1 MYTDIYPLSYKTL
14 KFNDGNSEAETQPS
28 TGPRVSRVSMAGQ
41 YSLQSFPQTIRIVD
55 RKMSQSSNI
64 SSSNSN
70 EVTDV
75 SSFDSTKGITPLRT
89 NDKTAS
95 VRSIVQALN
104 HLAEAENCGVRPDK
118 STHVSATFLHKLKKG
133 NVREAIKEAYNRLP
147 SGVLPSVISATL
159 ASAGFIAGT
168 VACVATGGAAPFVA
182 ATVIAGI
189 SAFIAAG
196 DALRAYQT
204 RHQKE
209 KPFSK
214 DCLGYL
220 INKVGGGRHRKIA
233 NGISSGFRIGLFAGS
248 LICFTASSA
257 SAGAS
262 AGHSAVAGASSG
274 IEHSTAVAA
283 PHWTHTVEGLALAGE
298 AGLAKFEHQKA
309 ESKHNVIGHLGNAH
323 FGNEIVESTTL

>member
-1 MYTDIYPLSYKTL
+1 MKANIYPISYETL
-14 KFNDGNSEAETQPS
+14 DFNDGCSETETQPS
-28 TGPRVSRVSMAGQ
+28 IRPRVSKVSMVGQ
-41 YSLQSFPQTIRIVD
+41 HNLESPPQAIKVADQKIS
-55 RKMSQSSNI
+55 KSKNIFSSNNKI
-64 SSSNSN
+64 
-70 EVTDV
+70 TDV
-75 SSFDSTKGITPLRT
+75 ISFESTKDITPLRSKDET
-89 NDKTAS
+89 S
-95 VRSIVQALN
+95 SEQSIVQALKDF
-104 HLAEAENCGVRPDK
+104 ETVDNCGVRPDR

-220 INKVGGGRHRKIA
+220 INKVGGDRHRKIA

-309 ESKHNVIGHLGNAH
+309 ESKHNVIGHLENAH

>member
-1 MYTDIYPLSYKTL
+1 MNVDIYPLSYKTL
-14 KFNDGNSEAETQPS
+14 NFNDGCSEAETQPS
-28 TGPRVSRVSMAGQ
+28 IRPLVTRVNVAGRN
-41 YSLQSFPQTIRIVD
+41 SLQSPPQAIRVAD
-55 RKMSQSSNI
+55 QKI
-64 SSSNSN
+64 SKSKNFFSPNSHKI
-70 EVTDV
+70 TDV
-75 SSFDSTKGITPLRT
+75 SSFESTKDITPLRSK
-89 NDKTAS
+89 DEAAS
-95 VRSIVQALN
+95 DQSIVQALKDFDTVD
-104 HLAEAENCGVRPDK
+104 NCGVRPDK

-133 NVREAIKEAYNRLP
+133 NVGEAIKKAYNRLP
-147 SGVLPSVISATL
+147 SGVLPSVISSTL

-189 SAFIAAG
+189 TAFIAAG

-204 RHQKE
+204 RHRKE

-220 INKVGGGRHRKIA
+220 INKVGGDRHRKIA

-257 SAGAS
+257 LAGTS
-262 AGHSAVAGASSG
+262 SGHSAAAGVSSM
-274 IEHSTAVAA
+274 EHSAVHA
-283 PHWTHTVEGLALAGE
+283 PHWTHTVEGASLLGE
-298 AGLAKFEHQKA
+298 ACLTKFEHQKS
-309 ESKHNVIGHLGNAH
+309 ESKHNVGGHLESAH